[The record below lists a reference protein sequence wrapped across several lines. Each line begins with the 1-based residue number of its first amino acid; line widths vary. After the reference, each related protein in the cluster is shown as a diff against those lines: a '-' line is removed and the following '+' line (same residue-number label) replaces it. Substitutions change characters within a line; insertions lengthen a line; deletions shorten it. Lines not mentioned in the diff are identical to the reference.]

1 MPRSFTVQCSY
12 PAFHTCIVHVEA
24 NGVDEALEKA
34 LTAAEQDDSWTATGH
49 CGDIYVHAAA
59 EGTVQD
65 PGEPAITLPIP
76 ERFTEY
82 GQLTLARNPSASSKD
97 APGHS

>member
-1 MPRSFTVQCSY
+1 MPRPFTVQCSY
-12 PAFHTCIVHVEA
+12 PAFHTCIVQVEA
-24 NGVDEALEKA
+24 DDIDEALDKA

-59 EGTVQD
+59 EGAVQD
-65 PGEPAITLPIP
+65 PGDPRITLAIP

-82 GQLTLARNPSASSKD
+82 GQLTLARNASASSTD
-97 APGHS
+97 PPGHS

>member
-1 MPRSFTVQCSY
+1 MPRPFTVQCSY
-12 PAFHTCIVHVEA
+12 PAFHTCIVQVEA
-24 NGVDEALEKA
+24 DNIDEALEKA
-34 LTAAEQDDSWTATGH
+34 LTSAEQDDSWTATGH

-65 PGEPAITLPIP
+65 PGDPRITLAIP

-82 GQLTLARNPSASSKD
+82 GQLTLARNASASSAD
-97 APGHS
+97 PPGHS

>member
-1 MPRSFTVQCSY
+1 MPRPFTIQCSY

-24 NGVDEALEKA
+24 DDIAEALEKA

-59 EGTVQD
+59 EGAVQD
-65 PGEPAITLPIP
+65 PGDPRITLAIP

-82 GQLTLARNPSASSKD
+82 GQLTLARNASASSGD
-97 APGHS
+97 PSGQS